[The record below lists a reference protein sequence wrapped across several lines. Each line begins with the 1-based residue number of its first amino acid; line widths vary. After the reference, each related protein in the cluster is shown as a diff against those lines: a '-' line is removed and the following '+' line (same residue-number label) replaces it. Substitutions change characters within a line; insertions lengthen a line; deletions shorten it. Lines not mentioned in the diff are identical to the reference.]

1 MASRK
6 SLSSAPSA
14 SRADTAARFRA
25 ALDAVLAGE
34 GGSLQHAL
42 EQSLQSPELQRCTT
56 ALSHA
61 AAAAA
66 ATQSDSHPRPRRIP
80 FPAGSLPPLP

>member
-14 SRADTAARFRA
+14 SRADTAARFCT

-42 EQSLQSPELQRCTT
+42 EQASQSPELQRCTT
-56 ALSHA
+56 ALCR
-61 AAAAA
+61 AAAA